1 MLIYICHWLIFFTEI
16 ILFLGKLL
24 YKLRNLRQL
33 LLVWKNPTQYTESR
47 IRMSLRVQIAVKI
60 PYLRYCHLNDWKV
73 LKFEKNC
80 ILIFSVINFLSYRC
94 LLDPFTALWHGVNGL
109 CKRISL
115 ILIKWGQ
122 RKLVVDVVFLDFS
135 TKYEA
140 RQEAGEN
147 NVCYKMP

>member
-1 MLIYICHWLIFFTEI
+1 MLIYISCWLIFFTEI
-16 ILFLGKLL
+16 FLLLGKLL
-24 YKLRNLRQL
+24 HKLRNLSQL
-33 LLVWKNPTQYTESR
+33 LLVWKNPTQYMESR
-47 IRMSLRVQIAVKI
+47 IRMWLSVQIAVKI

-80 ILIFSVINFLSYRC
+80 ILILGVIHFLSYSC
-94 LLDPFTALWHGVNGL
+94 LLDPFTALWHGVRGL

-115 ILIKWGQ
+115 IWTKWEQ

-135 TKYEA
+135 PKYEA